1 MTWRM
6 AAEITREKI
15 NKGIERAQ
23 RAKLT
28 DVDKAKAVMEKYKA
42 QASAVPTDKTRRG
55 WAGAESVHLGARALA
70 GERLW
75 AA

>member
-6 AAEITREKI
+6 EAEITREKI

-28 DVDKAKAVMEKYKA
+28 AVDQAKAVMEKYKA
-42 QASAVPTDKTRRG
+42 QASAVPTDKNRRL
-55 WAGAESVHLGARALA
+55 WAWADSVHVGARALA
-70 GERLW
+70 GERIWW
-75 AA
+75 A

>member
-1 MTWRM
+1 MTWTM

-15 NKGIERAQ
+15 NKGIDRAQ

-42 QASAVPTDKTRRG
+42 QASAVPTEKTRKL
-55 WAGAESVHLGARALA
+55 WAWADSVRLGARALA
-70 GERLW
+70 GERIWW
-75 AA
+75 A

>member
-23 RAKLT
+23 RANLT

-42 QASAVPTDKTRRG
+42 QASAVPTDKNRRL
-55 WAGAESVHLGARALA
+55 WAWAESVHLGAMALA
-70 GERLW
+70 CERIWW
-75 AA
+75 A